1 METVSSRL
9 DLETINL
16 FGKVLKEKRSEVVR
30 ELVESGK
37 KHKAVELYKNKKVS
51 LVLGARLAGAA
62 TAGQKKGL
70 GGITSRA
77 ISGLTKPS
85 GIAAIIV
92 SILVLGAGYGA
103 YYYLYKRK

>member
-37 KHKAVELYKNKKVS
+37 KHKAVELYKMKKVS
-51 LVLGARLAGAA
+51 LGLGAKLAGASLSEFIDLLKEHNA
-62 TAGQKKGL
+62 DLNLEKGDVEQALKTA
-70 GGITSRA
+70 
-77 ISGLTKPS
+77 
-85 GIAAIIV
+85 
-92 SILVLGAGYGA
+92 
-103 YYYLYKRK
+103 RKVI